1 MKLYDADKPAGSPV
15 DGNDG
20 MGMNRELHAEVLPDG
35 AAVLEWADATA
46 RIPAASRR
54 FQSRI
59 QERYQSG
66 SDGEWLLFL
75 AFSGG
80 APRLHPSLEFFRDL
94 AGRFGLK
101 VARTPDLEE
110 IREDMEVPLPA
121 DERREILDRVPDMA
135 GAEYIDEA
143 LLGDLW
149 DRLHGVYADA
159 VRSHDGSM
167 ETFIQGF
174 SPDLH
179 LAGRVYFHLV
189 ENPRGGRPFA
199 FLATYS
205 TRLDSEGKSRH
216 IPLKHALREY
226 GEAELLELLST
237 VYRAAGQSRLVADL
251 IDSGELFHPL
261 SWDPAEA
268 HRFLREIPLYEA
280 AGILCRIPDWWRG
293 GSAAVRLDV
302 TLGDAAPSKVG
313 MDALLRF
320 DPRLYIGDE
329 PITEAEA
336 RELLSASEGLALI
349 KNRWVAVDPDK
360 LGRTLDAY
368 DKLRDLMDQGFTL
381 REAMRMQ
388 LQPER
393 LLAEGI
399 DPEAVSVS
407 TGDWLAA
414 VLEKLRDPSRIG
426 ADAPEPDDG
435 FRADLRPYQQ
445 SGVHWLSFLHSLGF
459 GACLADDMGL
469 GKTVQLLAFLS
480 IVRGK
485 NPGRASLLILPASL
499 ISNWIREIERFYP
512 DLRFFAA
519 HPDAQPKG
527 KTVRAKGEKALDRLD
542 LVITTYALVQRY
554 TWLADYPWHCV
565 ILDEAQAIKNPGT
578 KQTRAVKGLSAVHR
592 IALTGT
598 PIENRLGDLWSLF
611 DFLNPG
617 LLGNR
622 TEFVRFTK
630 SLKED
635 PSGYARLRKVVSP
648 YILRRLKTDRSVISD
663 LPEKVEMKTYASL
676 SRKQVVLYGRM
687 VAELEAALEDSEGIQ
702 RKGMV
707 LSALMKFKQ
716 LCNHPDQ
723 YLGGGDYPEADSGK
737 FGRLRE
743 ICGTIHEKRERVL
756 VFTQFKEM
764 TGPLSDY
771 LAALFGREGLVL
783 HGGVPVG
790 RRKKIIERFQDRDYI
805 PFMVLSLKAGGVG
818 LNLTRANHVIHFDR
832 WWNPAVENQATDRAF
847 RIGQKKNV
855 VVHKFVTRGTVEE
868 KIDAMLTDK
877 AKLSDEVVGGSGEA
891 WITEMDNR
899 ELVSLF
905 KLTL

>member
-1 MKLYDADKPAGSPV
+1 MERAMKTTDEMEEAL
-15 DGNDG
+15 
-20 MGMNRELHAEVLPDG
+20 NRELQAAVMPDG
-35 AAVLEWADATA
+35 APVLEWTDASA
-46 RIPAASRR
+46 RMPEATRR
-54 FQSRI
+54 FQEKI
-59 QERYQSG
+59 YDRYETG
-66 SDGEWLLFL
+66 SDGDWLLLL

-80 APRLHPSLEFFRDL
+80 APRLHPSLEFFRDV
-94 AGRFGLK
+94 AVRFGRK
-101 VARTPDLEE
+101 ATRTPDLEE
-110 IREDMEVPLPA
+110 IRENVEVRFPA
-121 DERREILDRVPDMA
+121 EERREVLDRVPDMA
-135 GAEYIDEA
+135 GAEYIGDA
-143 LLGDLW
+143 LLLDIWG
-149 DRLHGVYADA
+149 RLHRAFAEA
-159 VRSHDGSM
+159 VRDCDGTV
-167 ETFIQGF
+167 EAFIQGF

-189 ENPRGGRPFA
+189 ENPRGDRPFA

-216 IPLKHALREY
+216 IPLKHALQEY
-226 GEAELLELLST
+226 DEEELLELLST
-237 VYRAAGQSRLVADL
+237 VYRAADGSRLVADL
-251 IDSGELFHPL
+251 VESGELFHPL
-261 SWDPAEA
+261 SWNPGEA
-268 HRFLREIPLYEA
+268 HQFLREIPIYET

-293 GSAAVRLDV
+293 GAASVRLDI
-302 TLGDAAPSKVG
+302 TLGDAAPSHVG
-313 MDALLRF
+313 MNALVQF

-336 RELLSASEGLALI
+336 RDLLSSSEGLALI

-360 LGRTLDAY
+360 LSQTLDAY
-368 DKLRDLMDQGFTL
+368 DQVRDLMDQGFSL

-393 LLAEGI
+393 FLKDGI
-399 DPEAVSVS
+399 DPDAVSVS
-407 TGDWLAA
+407 TGDWLAS
-414 VLEKLRDPSRIG
+414 VMEKLRDPSRIG
-426 ADAPEPDDG
+426 DEAPEPGDG
-435 FRADLRPYQQ
+435 FRADLRPYQER
-445 SGVHWLSFLHSLGF
+445 GVHWLSFLHSMGF

-480 IVRGK
+480 IVK
-485 NPGRASLLILPASL
+485 AQKPGRASLLILPASL

-512 DLRFFAA
+512 DLKFFAA

-527 KTVRAKGEKALDRLD
+527 KTVRARGEKALDRLD
-542 LVITTYALVQRY
+542 LVITTYALSQRY
-554 TWLADYPWHCV
+554 KWLADYPWHCV

-578 KQTRAVKGLSAVHR
+578 KQTQAVKGLSAVHR

-617 LLGNR
+617 LLGSK

-630 SLKED
+630 SLKDD

-663 LPEKVEMKTYASL
+663 LPDKVEMKTYASL
-676 SRKQVVLYGRM
+676 SRKQVVLYQKM
-687 VAELEAALEDSEGIQ
+687 ISELEAALNDSEGIQ
-702 RKGMV
+702 RKGLV
-707 LSALMKFKQ
+707 LSSLMKFKQ

-723 YLGGGDYPEADSGK
+723 YLGGGEFAEKDSGK
-737 FGRLRE
+737 FDRLRE

-764 TGPLSDY
+764 TGPLSGY
-771 LAALFGREGLVL
+771 LASIFGREGLVL

-868 KIDAMLTDK
+868 KIDAMLTEK
-877 AKLSDEVVGGSGEA
+877 AKMSAEVVGDSGEA
-891 WITEMDNR
+891 WITEMDNK
-899 ELVSLF
+899 ELMSMF
-905 KLTL
+905 QLTL